1 MEDVHGDDRAMRWGL
16 LTFLSI
22 LLLIAGGVI
31 WTATR
36 DDGSDDTPS
45 GRDVTEDQVAA
56 GQPAGGPTTT
66 LFVAPTELVGSW
78 VCTDRDFGY
87 EFRDDGTYTFT
98 SLDSRSEGRY
108 SVSTGA
114 DGGSVNLIDPSDPTG
129 LTAALIM
136 EYRSDAGSLW
146 LTILGQDKQMVPGTM
161 PDPGSTAPPIVDLAA
176 ATASTITGRVEA
188 GQPATLPG
196 FSTYVSRTLDVP
208 TGTGSITIDAV
219 AGEVDGRFEVDYAC
233 SPDYCDRPNVT
244 GSAQVVID
252 VIDTRPSTYM
262 QTTWAWEGTAH
273 VRVVFD
279 ATDSQA
285 EQVIPWSWVGEYDTT
300 YYVGLEREWAVFD
313 INLRVPDDD
322 EVVSIQIIGPVA
334 V

>member
-1 MEDVHGDDRAMRWGL
+1 VLPGEPTAD
-16 LTFLSI
+16 
-22 LLLIAGGVI
+22 AGVG
-31 WTATR
+31 
-36 DDGSDDTPS
+36 
-45 GRDVTEDQVAA
+45 A

-66 LFVAPTELVGSW
+66 LFVAPAELVGSW
-78 VCTDRDFGY
+78 VCTDGDFGY
-87 EFRDDGTYTFT
+87 EFRADGTYTFT

-108 SVSTGA
+108 AVSTGA
-114 DGGSVNLIDPSDPTG
+114 DGGSVNLIDPSDPSG

-136 EYRSDAGSLW
+136 EYRSEAGSLW
-146 LTILGQDKQMVPGTM
+146 LTILGEDKQMTPGTM
-161 PDPGSTAPPIVDLAA
+161 PDPGSAAPPIVDLVA
-176 ATASTITGRVEA
+176 ATASTMTGRVEA

-196 FSTYVSRTLDVP
+196 LSTYVSQTLDVP
-208 TGTGSITIDAV
+208 TATGSITIDAV

-233 SPDYCDRPNVT
+233 SPNYCDRPNVT

-262 QTTWAWEGTAH
+262 QTTWALEGTAH
-273 VRVVFD
+273 VRVLFD

-313 INLRVPDDD
+313 INLRIPDDD
-322 EVVSIQIIGPVA
+322 EVVSIQIIGPVG
-334 V
+334 